1 MRNFENL
8 GDVKTIWSDVLTKSE
23 VNTIFIT
30 PEWQGTWW
38 KRFKNDATVVVDVIL
53 LENEPI
59 GILPILLNEGDV
71 TFIGNSDVYDYMD
84 FPIVKGYGKE
94 FFLIAWDHLVS
105 LEWKTLRLELLSIFI
120 EILYFSPTLK
130 FLPEIAKM
138 NGCVVEQCD
147 SDVTPLMELPNS
159 WDEYL
164 AGLRKKDRHELRR
177 KMRRLESNSDFR
189 QYEVPITPDTVLSE
203 MDEFFR
209 LMALSSDDKNEF
221 LTEGN
226 KDFFIDIALQFS
238 NSGQYKLFFMEVDGI
253 KIAACICFD
262 YEGSYLLYNSGYD
275 PEKSSLSVGLL
286 NKALTIQE
294 AISMN
299 VKEYNFLRGTERY
312 KYHLGGNDH
321 RVFDLI
327 IQR

>member
-8 GDVKTIWSDVLTKSE
+8 GDVITIWSDVLTKSE

-59 GILPILLNEGDV
+59 GILPILLNEGEV

-94 FFLIAWDHLVS
+94 FFSIAWDHLVS
-105 LEWKTLRLELLSIFI
+105 LEWKTLRLESIP
-120 EILYFSPTLK
+120 ENSPTLK

-138 NGCVVEQCD
+138 NGCVVELCD

-238 NSGQYKLFFMEVDGI
+238 NSGQYKLFFMEVDGV